1 MCYNK
6 LSTSVKC
13 LWQRK
18 SSAYQH
24 TTHSAKERTSFL
36 ICQPL
41 QVIFFLIFISCAR
54 LKVNRSKERLWAIIT
69 HPSSLFCGCW
79 SFWISRFLKDLLS
92 YQKRLEDLHYKLET
106 WFERKINIKMQSILD
121 WCENVLVW
129 QQPVPESVWSW
140 SISSRM
146 MSIEAKAK
154 DWSSERYRKYTVQD
168 THKINAPQKGTMF
181 VNIIINN
188 IFNIVEKKKKLWNL
202 KCTRHN
208 IYILLFSILGISIN
222 YFTLK
227 FFRSNAWPVSAF
239 IIR

>member
-1 MCYNK
+1 MSLAEKEQC
-6 LSTSVKC
+6 LSTHNTFSKGEDKF
-13 LWQRK
+13 LNL
-18 SSAYQH
+18 SAV
-24 TTHSAKERTSFL
+24 AGDF
-36 ICQPL
+36 
-41 QVIFFLIFISCAR
+41 FFLIFISCAR

-106 WFERKINIKMQSILD
+106 WFERKINIKMQSMLD

-188 IFNIVEKKKKLWNL
+188 IFNIVEKKIMEL
-202 KCTRHN
+202 KM
-208 IYILLFSILGISIN
+208 Y
-222 YFTLK
+222 
-227 FFRSNAWPVSAF
+227 
-239 IIR
+239 